1 METVLGTAFAP
12 QFVILYVYVLSAIW
26 VHYRGQDRHRFLRQ
40 LSDHST
46 LMAPI
51 NCFMYAFSAVPG
63 RPFVPTGS
71 FPELAALREN
81 WQTIRDEAIALY
93 RQGRI
98 TTSQKYDDIGFNSFF
113 RRGWTRFYLKWYG
126 DFLPSAAT
134 ACPQTIE
141 LLKKTPSVHAAMF
154 AVLPAGGTLGRH
166 RDPYAG
172 SLRYHLGLATPNSDS
187 SRIYVDGT
195 SYSWRDG
202 QDVLFDETY
211 LHHAVNDSDQDR
223 IILFCDVERPM
234 NNAIARTINH
244 FFAVTLM
251 RAAAARN
258 HESETVGVLN
268 RIFGVV
274 YPLRAKLKRL
284 KKNNRRA
291 YYAVK
296 WSINGTLLAILLGTV
311 ALRFL

>member
-12 QFVILYVYVLSAIW
+12 QFAILYLYILSALW
-26 VHYRGQDRHRFLRQ
+26 VHYRGRDRHRFLRQ

-63 RPFVPTGS
+63 RPFVSTDA
-71 FPELAALREN
+71 FPDLAILREN
-81 WQTIRDEAIALY
+81 WQTIRDEAVALY
-93 RQGRI
+93 RDGQI
-98 TTSQKYDDIGFNSFF
+98 TGSKRYDDIGFNSFF

-126 DFLPSAAT
+126 DFLPSAGG
-134 ACPQTIE
+134 ACPNTVK
-141 LLKKTPSVHAAMF
+141 LLKQTRSVHAAMF
-154 AVLPAGGTLGRH
+154 AMLPAGGNLGRH

-172 SLRYHLGLATPNSDS
+172 SLRYHLGLVTPNNERC
-187 SRIYVDGT
+187 RITVDGT
-195 SYSWRDG
+195 EYSWRDG
-202 QDVLFDETY
+202 QDVIFDETY
-211 LHHAVNDSDQDR
+211 LHSAVNESDLDR

-234 NNAIARTINH
+234 TNRIARAINH

-258 HESETVGVLN
+258 REGEKIGVLN
-268 RIFGVV
+268 KVFGVV
-274 YPLRAKLKRL
+274 YPLRARLKRL
-284 KKNNRRA
+284 KKANRRA

-296 WSINGTLLAILLGTV
+296 WSINGLLLALVLGSV